1 MPSDIFRAGSTA
13 RISET
18 GVLDRCE
25 AVPKLIGNPQDFLI
39 IAGLAGTAK
48 DTAHLCEPHANYF
61 LCWGHGWRH
70 GYGPWARPGAAHPTC
85 TGDDG

>member
-13 RISET
+13 RLSET

-25 AVPKLIGNPQDFLI
+25 AVPKLVGNAQDFLI

-48 DTAHLCEPHANYF
+48 MWRISVNPMPTTMPVLGSWVAPRRWALGSPWRSPPDV
-61 LCWGHGWRH
+61 CW
-70 GYGPWARPGAAHPTC
+70 
-85 TGDDG
+85 